1 MFFLAFLFNLV
12 VSAEP
17 PSPDV
22 SVKQT
27 KILLQGLFGAR
38 LNQDDLNRAAIQGML
53 SRIDDLTGLMESKV
67 LTAREKD
74 EYLSYQMG
82 MREGYGIFVRIMSRR
97 GLVIDRVFVDGEAYQ
112 AGLLANDLIVA
123 INDHPLTGRTASEME
138 TILNQP
144 HPEEVAFDIIR
155 NDELLRIAVK
165 HGEFKISNTSQTDDF
180 IKVHFFGAN
189 AANNLSQAMQKH
201 SNKRIII
208 DLRDNAGGL
217 FEEAINAAGLFLEER
232 TVIGYRRSPNG
243 QEEEIVSGNDK
254 VVFSTPIYL
263 LVNGGT
269 SGAAELFVAAL
280 QKNKTAIVVGE
291 TSSGNAGEA
300 NFYPL
305 SDNLFIML
313 ADTELLD
320 PTKTTWNSIGIQP
333 DVFVKA
339 AVSFPSYEGR
349 VIDIQLETALQL
361 GRGKIP

>member
-1 MFFLAFLFNLV
+1 M
-12 VSAEP
+12 
-17 PSPDV
+17 
-22 SVKQT
+22 
-27 KILLQGLFGAR
+27 
-38 LNQDDLNRAAIQGML
+38 
-53 SRIDDLTGLMESKV
+53 
-67 LTAREKD
+67 
-74 EYLSYQMG
+74 
-82 MREGYGIFVRIMSRR
+82 
-97 GLVIDRVFVDGEAYQ
+97 
-112 AGLLANDLIVA
+112 
-123 INDHPLTGRTASEME
+123 
-138 TILNQP
+138 
-144 HPEEVAFDIIR
+144 
-155 NDELLRIAVK
+155 
-165 HGEFKISNTSQTDDF
+165 
-180 IKVHFFGAN
+180 
-189 AANNLSQAMQKH
+189 
-201 SNKRIII
+201 
-208 DLRDNAGGL
+208 
-217 FEEAINAAGLFLEER
+217 EER